1 MNSLPTSTADPPG
14 RALLA
19 GDAGPRVDLTA
30 GVDPIDAW
38 IDLMAAIEALCPCWP
53 EPRPTVGSDY
63 RL

>member
-1 MNSLPTSTADPPG
+1 MNSSPTSTTDASA
-14 RALLA
+14 RAWLA
-19 GDAGPRVDLTA
+19 GDAGVRLDLTA

-38 IDLMAAIEALCPCWP
+38 IDLMAAIEALCPRWP